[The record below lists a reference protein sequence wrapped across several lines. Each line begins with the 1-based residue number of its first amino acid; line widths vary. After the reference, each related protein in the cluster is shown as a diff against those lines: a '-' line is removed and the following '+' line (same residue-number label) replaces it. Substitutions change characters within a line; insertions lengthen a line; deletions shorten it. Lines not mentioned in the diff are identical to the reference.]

1 MSANGASVGLSRS
14 SADGHAH
21 ATPANAAAIIQ
32 SDGLPRTST
41 SDALGSSRA
50 NAMIGQVHIG
60 GRMWI
65 RAAAMIAIG
74 ISHHSTAG
82 NPSANGTSR

>member
-1 MSANGASVGLSRS
+1 
-14 SADGHAH
+14 
-21 ATPANAAAIIQ
+21 
-32 SDGLPRTST
+32 
-41 SDALGSSRA
+41 
-50 NAMIGQVHIG
+50 MIGHVHIG

-82 NPSANGTSR
+82 SPSANGTSRSSSVGG